1 MMKKLSQLFDAK
13 YGVNLELVNC
23 TIAKNGIPFVS
34 RTSCNNGVVAHVM
47 PMDGVTPNPA
57 NTLSL
62 ATGGS
67 VLSCFYQNSEYYSGR
82 DLFVLTPIED
92 MSISEMLA
100 YSVLINQ
107 NKYKYNYGRQANK
120 TFRDILLPEVQD
132 LKAFGLTKINP
143 NYKFPKEPLV
153 KCMREVESSRWKW
166 FRYDEIFDIR
176 KGFYNKKPESNAN
189 GEIPF
194 IGATDSNNGIT
205 SRCDLKTIEETSKTG
220 EGVNAPLSEKIFEP
234 NCITVSNNGSIGYA
248 FYQPKKFTCTHDVN
262 PLYLKGHELN
272 AYIAMF
278 LCTLIEKD
286 RYRWTYGRKWRP
298 SRMPDSLIKLPIK
311 DNGLPDW
318 EWMENYIK
326 SLPYS
331 RQL

>member
-100 YSVLINQ
+100 YSFLINQ
-107 NKYKYNYGRQANK
+107 NKYKYILKSAN
-120 TFRDILLPEVQD
+120 
-132 LKAFGLTKINP
+132 INTMT
-143 NYKFPKEPLV
+143 PL
-153 KCMREVESSRWKW
+153 M
-166 FRYDEIFDIR
+166 
-176 KGFYNKKPESNAN
+176 
-189 GEIPF
+189 
-194 IGATDSNNGIT
+194 
-205 SRCDLKTIEETSKTG
+205 
-220 EGVNAPLSEKIFEP
+220 
-234 NCITVSNNGSIGYA
+234 
-248 FYQPKKFTCTHDVN
+248 
-262 PLYLKGHELN
+262 
-272 AYIAMF
+272 
-278 LCTLIEKD
+278 
-286 RYRWTYGRKWRP
+286 
-298 SRMPDSLIKLPIK
+298 IK
-311 DNGLPDW
+311 
-318 EWMENYIK
+318 
-326 SLPYS
+326 
-331 RQL
+331 

>member
-100 YSVLINQ
+100 YSFLINE
-107 NKYKYNYGRQANK
+107 NK
-120 TFRDILLPEVQD
+120 
-132 LKAFGLTKINP
+132 
-143 NYKFPKEPLV
+143 
-153 KCMREVESSRWKW
+153 
-166 FRYDEIFDIR
+166 
-176 KGFYNKKPESNAN
+176 
-189 GEIPF
+189 
-194 IGATDSNNGIT
+194 
-205 SRCDLKTIEETSKTG
+205 
-220 EGVNAPLSEKIFEP
+220 
-234 NCITVSNNGSIGYA
+234 
-248 FYQPKKFTCTHDVN
+248 
-262 PLYLKGHELN
+262 
-272 AYIAMF
+272 
-278 LCTLIEKD
+278 
-286 RYRWTYGRKWRP
+286 
-298 SRMPDSLIKLPIK
+298 
-311 DNGLPDW
+311 
-318 EWMENYIK
+318 
-326 SLPYS
+326 
-331 RQL
+331 